1 MHKDSIQKAS
11 SVEVAGSRKRSHLRP
26 IVTKGDSFFNER
38 EESRKL
44 DNDSAP
50 KISISSARSRP
61 PPTPRSAVYRP
72 DWAQDAESAHIPQA
86 AVDDLG
92 SPEDLKDVLRMG
104 ITQEMRVSLSSV
116 KA

>member
-1 MHKDSIQKAS
+1 MHEDSIQKAS
-11 SVEVAGSRKRSHLRP
+11 SVEVVGSRKRSHLRP
-26 IVTKGDSFFNER
+26 IVTKGDSFI
-38 EESRKL
+38 EESGKL

-50 KISISSARSRP
+50 KVSISSARSRP

-72 DWAQDAESAHIPQA
+72 DWAQDAETTHMPQT

-104 ITQEMRVSLSSV
+104 ITQEMRVSLSSIE
-116 KA
+116 A